1 MDSVREIRVIQVR
14 RNESLASLVATLSRQ
29 VEAAFERFP
38 RLRRVDRTDLQEDT
52 YCPKAWIRWDVDR
65 AANRWEL
72 AIHQPLE
79 QDCEN
84 SDDNDDS
91 DDDDDSDDN
100 DDSEVDSGPEST
112 PPLSDRWD
120 VTQTAALVFINWDS
134 ENAFDGGTHGVLKN
148 LIRRNTLGE
157 NISAID
163 LEYCPCRLS
172 DLARLCVRR
181 LAGRRRPYIERIE
194 GSMINEL
201 TVEGFSRLG
210 KAAGTHLRHV
220 HLSRC
225 ANDEWM
231 AYVGGVS
238 SELVFDDIH
247 LMIAS
252 VRSFYPVLETLTI
265 SLEQDL
271 IDPDEDL
278 TVLDREHI
286 GDPGGMTDILLLLRG
301 RSIND
306 DEETDAREA
315 PRLPVLGL
323 ARNLA
328 FIADRSTDIK
338 IKHWNDYEEEWSELE
353 DEARS
358 IRGVIGFIRR

>member
-120 VTQTAALVFINWDS
+120 VTQTAALVFINW
-134 ENAFDGGTHGVLKN
+134 GVK
-148 LIRRNTLGE
+148 
-157 NISAID
+157 
-163 LEYCPCRLS
+163 
-172 DLARLCVRR
+172 V
-181 LAGRRRPYIERIE
+181 
-194 GSMINEL
+194 
-201 TVEGFSRLG
+201 
-210 KAAGTHLRHV
+210 
-220 HLSRC
+220 
-225 ANDEWM
+225 
-231 AYVGGVS
+231 
-238 SELVFDDIH
+238 
-247 LMIAS
+247 
-252 VRSFYPVLETLTI
+252 
-265 SLEQDL
+265 
-271 IDPDEDL
+271 
-278 TVLDREHI
+278 
-286 GDPGGMTDILLLLRG
+286 
-301 RSIND
+301 
-306 DEETDAREA
+306 
-315 PRLPVLGL
+315 
-323 ARNLA
+323 
-328 FIADRSTDIK
+328 
-338 IKHWNDYEEEWSELE
+338 
-353 DEARS
+353 
-358 IRGVIGFIRR
+358 